1 MKRRVGMLLVA
12 LLALGL
18 FSGGCVDLGYVVER
32 TLEGDL
38 VGDFAGWAELEII
51 NRNGLVKIV
60 PIAGSEFKID
70 LEMRVRTATRS
81 EAEEVAEKGL
91 KVTHKEDLLGLEI
104 EDERISARITAS
116 VPRDIYYNA
125 FIRTS
130 NGSIT
135 LEKLE
140 MGEVELR
147 SSNGSIT
154 LTGISFDHLQGVTSN
169 GSLRTEGIYGDT
181 LKLESSNGRV
191 NLKGA
196 ARVFD
201 IQTSNG
207 RMELKPDFLSDR
219 PELTAR
225 TSNGKIELQLPRDSS
240 TGFSVRGN
248 TSNGSFTYDKV
259 GGAIPRGLDR
269 METKGFSSMIR
280 QVNIELNTSNSDIE
294 VSDR

>member
-1 MKRRVGMLLVA
+1 MKKSFGVLLVV

-18 FSGGCVDLGYVVER
+18 FAGGCIDLGYVVER

-38 VGDFAGWAELEII
+38 DGDFAGWAELEII
-51 NRNGLVKIV
+51 NRNGLVKVV

-116 VPRDIYYNA
+116 VPRDLYYNA
-125 FIRTS
+125 SIQTS
-130 NGSIT
+130 NGGIT
-135 LEKLE
+135 LEELE

-147 SSNGSIT
+147 ASNGSID
-154 LTGISFDHLQGVTSN
+154 LKGISFDKLQGRTSN

-181 LKLESSNGRV
+181 LELESSNGRV

-201 IQTSNG
+201 IRTSNG

-219 PELTAR
+219 PELIAR
-225 TSNGKIELQLPRDSS
+225 TSNGRIEMQLPRDSS

-248 TSNGSFTYDKV
+248 TSNGEFTYDQV
-259 GGAIPRGLDR
+259 AGAVTLGSDR
-269 METKGFSSMIR
+269 METTNFSSMLR
-280 QVNIELNTSNSDIE
+280 QVNIELSTSNSDID
-294 VSDR
+294 VKDR

>member
-1 MKRRVGMLLVA
+1 MKKSFGVLLVV

-18 FSGGCVDLGYVVER
+18 LAGGCIDLGYVVER
-32 TLEGDL
+32 TLDGQLD
-38 VGDFAGWAELEII
+38 GDFAGWAELEII
-51 NRNGLVKIV
+51 NRNGLVKVV

-116 VPRDIYYNA
+116 VPRELYYNA
-125 FIRTS
+125 SIQTS
-130 NGSIT
+130 NGGIT
-135 LEKLE
+135 LEELE

-147 SSNGSIT
+147 ASNGSID
-154 LTGISFDHLQGVTSN
+154 LKGITFDNLQGRTSN

-181 LKLESSNGRV
+181 LELESSNGRV

-201 IQTSNG
+201 IRTSNG

-225 TSNGKIELQLPRDSS
+225 TSNGRIEMQLPRDSS

-248 TSNGSFTYDKV
+248 TSNGEFTYDQV
-259 GGAIPRGLDR
+259 AGAVTLGSDR
-269 METKGFSSMIR
+269 LETTNFSSMLR
-280 QVNIELNTSNSDIE
+280 QVNIELSTSNSDIE
-294 VSDR
+294 VKDR

>member
-1 MKRRVGMLLVA
+1 MKKSFGVLLVV

-18 FSGGCVDLGYVVER
+18 LAGGCIDLGYVVER
-32 TLEGDL
+32 TLDGELD
-38 VGDFAGWAELEII
+38 GDFAGWAELEII
-51 NRNGLVKIV
+51 NRNGLVKVV

-70 LEMRVRTATRS
+70 LEMRVRTATPS

-116 VPRDIYYNA
+116 VPRELYYNA
-125 FIRTS
+125 SIQTS
-130 NGSIT
+130 NGGIT
-135 LEKLE
+135 LEELE

-147 SSNGSIT
+147 ASNGSID
-154 LTGISFDHLQGVTSN
+154 LKGITFDNLQGRTSN

-181 LKLESSNGRV
+181 LELESSNGRV

-201 IQTSNG
+201 IRTSNG

-225 TSNGKIELQLPRDSS
+225 TSNGRIEMQLPRDSS

-248 TSNGSFTYDKV
+248 TSNGEFTYDQV
-259 GGAIPRGLDR
+259 AGAVTLGSDR
-269 METKGFSSMIR
+269 LETTNFSSMLR
-280 QVNIELNTSNSDIE
+280 QVNIELSTSNSDID
-294 VSDR
+294 VKDR